1 MRGHQKR
8 WKSFSSGGRILG
20 VVAQGTDL
28 RNSVDQAYSFL
39 EKIQVPKTFY
49 RKDIGHK
56 AL

>member
-1 MRGHQKR
+1 MEKFFIR
-8 WKSFSSGGRILG
+8 GRILG